1 MGLKEQHERDGKAE
15 EWIRSV
21 IKHVDQQDDLI
32 YGFSSDKYWNDMLK
46 ERRDAYVTVTLYN
59 TRGKDV
65 FDEDEWSGDNQSI
78 RYYEKTNPY
87 RNIVELDAYFY

>member
-1 MGLKEQHERDGKAE
+1 MGLKKQHERDGKAT
-15 EWIRSV
+15 EWIESV
-21 IKHVDQQDDLI
+21 REHLQNQENLI
-32 YGFSSDKYWNDMLK
+32 YETDCHKYWNDMLR

-59 TRGKDV
+59 ARGKDV
-65 FDEDEWSGDNQSI
+65 FDKDEWSGDNQSI